1 MPTAKTFPT
10 ACSDLPGTDPGRAQA
25 ARPDKEGARLVKI
38 RTSLRKRSTPTLF
51 PDVPPTWDSGPGS
64 LPPPGPAPER
74 VGIARLAFSSPRAG
88 AKRGAE
94 YFLLPVRSILNHCDS
109 ERVPFSWTVNSYRG
123 CEFGCQY
130 CYARYTHEFMDLDGA
145 DFERKIFVKQNAGA
159 LAARDLSIKK
169 IQGEHIAIG
178 TATDPYQPAEREYGV
193 TRAILER
200 MAERQGLSISITT
213 KSDQVMRDV
222 DLLRRIAEHS
232 NVSVNLSIT
241 TLRTRL
247 ARLLEPRAPR
257 PDLRMNAVRDLRQA
271 GISAGVFAMPILPGI
286 TDGREDLDALARAAR
301 DAGAQWF
308 GASVLFL
315 MPAAQKQFFPFL
327 DAKFPKLAR
336 RYREWFSRSNHV
348 PETYRQEMM
357 ARVAALRKKYGL
369 GSRPVE
375 MARPAE
381 NSGQLSLGLEFKME
395 SHRQEQLPVL
405 QASAQAV

>member
-1 MPTAKTFPT
+1 MT
-10 ACSDLPGTDPGRAQA
+10 
-25 ARPDKEGARLVKI
+25 
-38 RTSLRKRSTPTLF
+38 
-51 PDVPPTWDSGPGS
+51 
-64 LPPPGPAPER
+64 
-74 VGIARLAFSSPRAG
+74 
-88 AKRGAE
+88 
-94 YFLLPVRSILNHCDS
+94 
-109 ERVPFSWTVNSYRG
+109 
-123 CEFGCQY
+123 
-130 CYARYTHEFMDLDGA
+130 
-145 DFERKIFVKQNAGA
+145 
-159 LAARDLSIKK
+159 
-169 IQGEHIAIG
+169 
-178 TATDPYQPAEREYGV
+178 
-193 TRAILER
+193 
-200 MAERQGLSISITT
+200 ERQGLSISITT

-257 PDLRMNAVRDLRQA
+257 PDLRMNAVRDLRRA

-308 GASVLFL
+308 GASVSFL